1 MAYDDINYT
10 AGEQARRVALGVRG
24 TIRLL
29 RGGPIGRIDDRLD
42 RIEDEAR
49 QRTDAERAARDA
61 KAARDRAD
69 RAARKYR

>member
-1 MAYDDINYT
+1 MANDDVTYT

-42 RIEDEAR
+42 RIEHEAR
-49 QRTDAERAARDA
+49 QRTDAERQAQEQ

>member
-49 QRTDAERAARDA
+49 QRTDAERVARDA